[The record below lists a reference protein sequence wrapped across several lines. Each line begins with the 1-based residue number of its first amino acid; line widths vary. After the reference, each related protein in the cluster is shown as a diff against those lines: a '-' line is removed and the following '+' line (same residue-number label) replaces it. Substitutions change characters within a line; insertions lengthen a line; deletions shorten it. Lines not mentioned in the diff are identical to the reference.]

1 MLIKTALVHRVL
13 ANMLLYLKSPAN
25 TRLIMSP
32 MKATQS
38 REAQRVER
46 PPSRR
51 CNGVPIALL
60 AQQFTD
66 QRKNQIES
74 VQPLPDAFLASY
86 LEAVAQGPESPCK
99 LAGRTPE
106 GTYLLQIP
114 LSKESEQR
122 PMIAKWIAA
131 YERRE
136 SLRSWPDKVD

>member
-1 MLIKTALVHRVL
+1 M
-13 ANMLLYLKSPAN
+13 P
-25 TRLIMSP
+25 P
-32 MKATQS
+32 MKATRS

-46 PPSRR
+46 PPSHR
-51 CNGVPIALL
+51 CNGVPIA
-60 AQQFTD
+60 QQSTD
-66 QRKNQIES
+66 QRKNQTET
-74 VQPLPDAFLASY
+74 VQPFPDAFLASY